1 MFSVVVITG
10 RENSYGFQLAGVQV
24 RVAEDVQEARQYLV
38 SAVNDDQVGL
48 IALDDALMGAV
59 DGPLREKLDRVY
71 RPVLI
76 PIPSRSA
83 AEVSEERR
91 DYIRHLIRRAVGF
104 DIRVGPGQGGSG

>member
-1 MFSVVVITG
+1 MFSVVVVTG
-10 RENSYGFQLAGVQV
+10 RDSSYGFQLAGVQV
-24 RVAEDVQEARQYLV
+24 RVAEDVQEARQHLI
-38 SAVNDDQVGL
+38 SLINDDQIGL

-59 DGPLREKLDRVY
+59 DNPLRERLDRVY

-91 DYIRHLIRRAVGF
+91 QYIRHLIRRAVGF
-104 DIRVGPGQGGSG
+104 DIRLGTTRTSG